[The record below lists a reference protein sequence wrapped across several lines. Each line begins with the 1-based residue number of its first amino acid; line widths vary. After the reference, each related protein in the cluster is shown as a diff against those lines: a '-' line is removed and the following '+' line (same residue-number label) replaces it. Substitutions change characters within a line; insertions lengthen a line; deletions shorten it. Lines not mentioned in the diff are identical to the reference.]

1 MYMNFSAFLPKAAF
15 EVFFSMMSIVM
26 GYFVREG
33 KLFPVRA
40 EKVKS
45 KSTLV

>member
-1 MYMNFSAFLPKAAF
+1 MI
-15 EVFFSMMSIVM
+15 SIVM

-33 KLFPVRA
+33 KLLAVSA

-45 KSTLV
+45 RSTLV